1 MDDRKLLLEVKL
13 LKPKA
18 QVPNRLTEGS
28 AGFDLFAA
36 ESVIVPAASIVSGH
50 VSIGRALVPIG
61 IAISIPGNCVGRI
74 GSRSGLSVN
83 KNIEVGAGW
92 IDSDYRGEVCVELKN
107 LSPQDFAV
115 AVGMRIAQLFVL
127 PLAMVDICC
136 VSELPSSERGQ
147 GGFGSSGL

>member
-18 QVPNRLTEGS
+18 QVPGRSTEGS
-28 AGFDLFAA
+28 AGLDLVAA

-61 IAISIPGNCVGRI
+61 IAIAIPRNCVGRI

-83 KNIEVGAGW
+83 NNIEVGAGW

-107 LSPQDFAV
+107 LSPQEFPV
-115 AVGMRIAQLFVL
+115 AIGMRIAQLFIL
-127 PLAMVDICC
+127 PLATVDISC
-136 VSELPSSERGQ
+136 VNELPPTQRGQ

>member
-1 MDDRKLLLEVKL
+1 MDDRKLLLEVKI

-18 QVPNRLTEGS
+18 QAPERSTECS
-28 AGFDLFAA
+28 AGLDLFAA
-36 ESVIVPAASIVSGH
+36 DPVIVPAACIVGGN

-61 IAISIPGNCVGRI
+61 IAIAIPGNCVGRI
-74 GSRSGLSVN
+74 GSRSGISVS

-92 IDSDYRGEVCVELKN
+92 IDSDYRGEICVELKN

-115 AVGMRIAQLFVL
+115 VAGMRIAQLFVL
-127 PLAMVDICC
+127 PLAMVDIRC
-136 VSELPSSERGQ
+136 VSELPLSERGQ

>member
-1 MDDRKLLLEVKL
+1 MDDSKVHLHVKL

-18 QVPNRLTEGS
+18 QVPNRSTEGS
-28 AGFDLFAA
+28 AGLDLFAA
-36 ESVIVPAASIVSGH
+36 ESVVVPAASIISDH
-50 VSIGRALVPIG
+50 VSIGRALVPLG
-61 IAISIPGNCVGRI
+61 IAIGIPRNCVGRI

-107 LSPQDFAV
+107 LSPQDFCV
-115 AVGMRIAQLFVL
+115 TEGMRIAQLFVL
-127 PLAMVDICC
+127 PLAIVDISC
-136 VSELPSSERGQ
+136 VDELLPSERGQ